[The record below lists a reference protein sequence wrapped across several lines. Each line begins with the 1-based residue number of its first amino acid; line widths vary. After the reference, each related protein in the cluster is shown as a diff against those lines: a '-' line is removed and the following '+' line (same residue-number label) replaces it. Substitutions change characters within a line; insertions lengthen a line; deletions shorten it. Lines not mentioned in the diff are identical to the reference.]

1 MAIADPPV
9 ERLMVNQVFRMFG
22 VTVLSIDAKPLP
34 VEPFKAA
41 RSFSSLLKH
50 LDVGRAV
57 GIIERSPAK

>member
-1 MAIADPPV
+1 VAIADPPV

-41 RSFSSLLKH
+41 RSFSSLLKQIE
-50 LDVGRAV
+50 VGRAV
-57 GIIERSPAK
+57 